1 MIAPTLSDKIKALLL
16 NVLTYLRNLI
26 VNPINASLFTYN
38 ITQRQT
44 MQTLLDMYAGNQLIY
59 LNAELNKQFI
69 NPASLKFQPQV
80 LNIVKKI
87 TDDICMT
94 FKNGINIKAVN
105 DADQKIVEKIVDST
119 NIDSVLQELDRKVY
133 LNKQTFIKINYIQ
146 ETGDTEGKI
155 KLDIITPQYVD
166 VETSKTDPYT
176 FTAILYPKL
185 ITTPSIQ
192 MPKGLFCYWSVTEF
206 VVVDESKT
214 PQENPENPDNIN
226 PYTPIIPI
234 VTFRESIPTDG
245 LFFKMVPEDLVNAQ
259 NSINVKLTMR
269 NQLIKMQSFSIP
281 VITNPALDSS
291 GNTVTII
298 DASLP
303 LIVHQLDRNIPAG
316 LEFKSPDPK
325 IKDIEDSI
333 DKDLQRI
340 ATMYGLDPDDLVASG
355 QKSTA
360 DSQNTSNA
368 HLNEIREQRKLI
380 FIPSINELWNKIVIV
395 WNLHNPND
403 KLSEDGVI
411 ITINDPRRSYATTDD
426 YTKLKEFDLKYNM
439 STPVDWLVEQKD
451 DLTFKEAQ
459 EMIIKNAEL
468 NAYLSSNITVDSNPS
483 SSFKTTQTGSTDI
496 TGSITGSTSGS
507 AAQ

>member
-1 MIAPTLSDKIKALLL
+1 MISLTLSDKIKVLLL

-44 MQTLLDMYAGNQLIY
+44 MQALLDMYAGNQLIH
-59 LNAELNKQFI
+59 LIAELNKQFV
-69 NPASLKFQPQV
+69 NPASLKFQPQI
-80 LNIVKKI
+80 LNIIKKI

-94 FKNGINIKAVN
+94 FKNGISIKAVN
-105 DADQKIVEKIVDST
+105 DADQEIIEKIVDST
-119 NIDSVLQELDRKVY
+119 NIDLVLQELDRKVY
-133 LNKQTFIKINYIQ
+133 LNKQAFVKINYTQ
-146 ETGDTEGKI
+146 ETEAIEGKI
-155 KLDIITPQYVD
+155 KLDIISPQYVD

-185 ITTPSIQ
+185 ITTPSIRA
-192 MPKGLFCYWSVTEF
+192 PKGLFCYWSDTEF
-206 VVVDESKT
+206 VIVDESKT
-214 PQENPENPDNIN
+214 PQENLENPDNVN
-226 PYTPIIPI
+226 PYAPIIPI

-245 LFFKMVPEDLVNAQ
+245 LFFNTVPEDLVNAQ

-291 GNTVTII
+291 GNTVTVI
-298 DASLP
+298 DASIP
-303 LIVHQLDRNIPAG
+303 LIVHQLDKNIPAG

-325 IKDIEDSI
+325 IADIEDSI
-333 DKDLQRI
+333 DKDLTRT
-340 ATMYGLDPDDLVASG
+340 ANNVGLNPDDFIASG
-355 QKSTA
+355 QKSA
-360 DSQNTSNA
+360 ANSENASNSK
-368 HLNEIREQRKLI
+368 LNEIREQRKLI
-380 FIPSINELWNKIVIV
+380 FIPSINELWNKIIIV
-395 WNLHNPND
+395 WNLHNPNN

-411 ITINDPRRSYATTDD
+411 ITINDPKRSYATTDD
-426 YTKLKEFDLKYNM
+426 YTKLKEFERKYNM

-459 EMIIKNAEL
+459 EMIIENTAINAR
-468 NAYLSSNITVDSNPS
+468 LSGNITVDSNPS
-483 SSFKTTQTGSTDI
+483 SSFETIQTGSTD
-496 TGSITGSTSGS
+496 ITGSTSGS